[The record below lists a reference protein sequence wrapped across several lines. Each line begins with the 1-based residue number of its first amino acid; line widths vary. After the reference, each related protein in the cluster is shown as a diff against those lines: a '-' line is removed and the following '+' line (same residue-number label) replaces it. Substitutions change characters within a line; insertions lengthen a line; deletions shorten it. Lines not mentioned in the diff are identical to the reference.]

1 MKGQSTDQKP
11 NKKLWLIRKA
21 KTKLDLKF
29 QSWPIEK
36 VILKVNWKSENFD
49 WKSNLNSLYKI
60 KEQFINLKGR

>member
-49 WKSNLNSLYKI
+49 
-60 KEQFINLKGR
+60 